1 MVGDDI
7 RGWPAGEVRTDAW
20 APIKPDRLELTH
32 MTLTPGLTLL
42 GLMLVLLSIPL
53 AFSLGPLLL
62 GIVALAFGVRR
73 AHRGLSDAS

>member
-1 MVGDDI
+1 
-7 RGWPAGEVRTDAW
+7 
-20 APIKPDRLELTH
+20 

-62 GIVALAFGVRR
+62 GVIALAFGIRR
-73 AHRGLSDAS
+73 THRGLSDAT

>member
-1 MVGDDI
+1 LRPDQ
-7 RGWPAGEVRTDAW
+7 T
-20 APIKPDRLELTH
+20 DRLEFAA

-53 AFSLGPLLL
+53 AFSLGPLLIGVIAL
-62 GIVALAFGVRR
+62 GFGVRR